1 MEYIKKSKYKL
12 AVIAFVVI
20 LISLSSK
27 ATLAYYVLQG
37 TSKNIITTGDV
48 DISIV
53 ETLNGVA
60 FTGNINV
67 APGSTLNRALY
78 VQNVGGHPCWL
89 RIKIETT
96 KNVDDRDVISMHI
109 DSQNWIYQDGYYYY
123 KNILASGATTAALYD
138 QLSILEYGDETE
150 ERYSGTYVSMAITA
164 EAIQSENN
172 EAVSSLQTKDEV
184 PKVWPEGVK
193 IIPKEVAP

>member
-37 TSKNIITTGDV
+37 TSKNIITTGDI

-96 KNVDDRDVISMHI
+96 KNVDDRDVISMNI

-123 KNILASGATTAALYD
+123 KNILASGATSAALYD

-172 EAVSSLQTKDEV
+172 EAVSSLQTKDDV